1 MSYAS
6 QKDTKLLYDSPKIK
20 GIRFNYFIAFVTANN
35 INLNS
40 FL

>member
-1 MSYAS
+1 M
-6 QKDTKLLYDSPKIK
+6 LPFFEIFLPKIK